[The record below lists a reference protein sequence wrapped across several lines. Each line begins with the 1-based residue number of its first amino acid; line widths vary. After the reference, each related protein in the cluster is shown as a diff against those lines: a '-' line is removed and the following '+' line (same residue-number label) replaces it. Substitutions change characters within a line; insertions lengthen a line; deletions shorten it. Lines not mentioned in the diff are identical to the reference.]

1 MARLLILIIALNAFS
16 VPSLAMGVCEMM
28 DAVETSHSSMEM
40 DCPECEDSACSTTQ
54 CGISSPAYT
63 VAVLLSE
70 SHSLV
75 IVAGNHQP
83 QADLAYFY
91 KIVLPINTPPPLV

>member
-16 VPSLAMGVCEMM
+16 VPTLAMGNCEMM
-28 DAVETSHSSMEM
+28 DAVETSHNSMEM
-40 DCPECEDSACSTTQ
+40 DCSECEESVCSTTQ
-54 CGISSPAYT
+54 CGINSPVYT
-63 VAVLLSE
+63 AAVLFSE
-70 SHSLV
+70 KHSLV